1 MFATGSPDPQ
11 YILKTS
17 GDTLWVKDDGDYNG
31 QNTLYSLM
39 NSDSLSPATRVY
51 MLHNAGVYSL
61 VNNPTSSGKHKTIV
75 MGETKTSLKINTG
88 TPPPILQGAVYQG
101 GSSTGG
107 MNVAPGGDL
116 TVANCDI
123 EIGNSA
129 GGEGWGFFNGNAST
143 KLQS

>member
-1 MFATGSPDPQ
+1 MKNAILLFGMMLLLVSLVFATGSPDPQ

-107 MNVAPGGDL
+107 MNVSP
-116 TVANCDI
+116 
-123 EIGNSA
+123 
-129 GGEGWGFFNGNAST
+129 WW
-143 KLQS
+143 